1 MNYSVE
7 LQIILFAGRVCSCTK
22 MNASFL
28 SLSTAITQVCL
39 HCRSNKSNF
48 ALHFQAPYGYGKTHG
63 YTRIVRIVPQP
74 LLLGATNTLK
84 AALESM
90 PSLSLND
97 ISLNDLK
104 ASLRQ
109 QVRYHCRL
117 NHIAAHTAMWTIGV
131 EDFAEMEMPYLVESA
146 QSFFGLDMDQ
156 DDLFHKVNSDYEN
169 DSLDDEKSNQD
180 ANGKEEDD
188 SDRLTALNKKI
199 SEGSRL
205 MSRLKAKNPVVDLL
219 KVLDDVLLDEMR
231 ISKNLTAWPC
241 ESFWTVGEPENRLE
255 ISPLISSISKSLS
268 PNCSAPYTSCF
279 VKKDKCEA
287 QGDGECK

>member
-1 MNYSVE
+1 MY
-7 LQIILFAGRVCSCTK
+7 FTK
-22 MNASFL
+22 
-28 SLSTAITQVCL
+28 AITQFL
-39 HCRSNKSNF
+39 HLLSIQRINI

-84 AALESM
+84 AALEST

-97 ISLNDLK
+97 VTLNDLK

-117 NHIAAHTAMWTIGV
+117 NHVAAHTAMWTIGV
-131 EDFAEMEMPYLVESA
+131 EDFAERKMPALVEDA
-146 QSFFGLDMDQ
+146 RSFFGLTGNKN
-156 DDLFHKVNSDYEN
+156 DLIHKVNSEYEN
-169 DSLDDEKSNQD
+169 LSLDDRS
-180 ANGKEEDD
+180 
-188 SDRLTALNKKI
+188 TALHKMV

-205 MSRLKAKNPVVDLL
+205 MSHLQTKNSTKSLL
-219 KVLDDVLLDEMR
+219 KILDGVLLDEMR

-241 ESFWTVGEPENRLE
+241 ESFWTVGEPGKRLE
-255 ISPLISSISKSLS
+255 LSPLIRSISKSLS